1 MNKKIYILLIYS
13 LITAFSVKAQIGIG
27 TSFPSASSE
36 LDIYSTNK
44 GILVPRVNLS
54 VDLSSPNPVINPA
67 EGIIIFNI
75 GTNQTQGFYYWN
87 GTSWKLLKSP
97 SGNDLS
103 GSSASTDNAMA
114 RFDGVTGKLI
124 QSSNA
129 LISDNGSVTGL
140 NNIST
145 NGLKLTTNPATGL
158 QMVSD
163 ASGNASWQ
171 GAPPID
177 VKFNDL
183 LVVANANV
191 LNFNSGIN
199 VQDAG
204 GNEAIV
210 TFYRNNVTQNLM
222 QLSTPDSNDINTLI
236 PTSINW
242 KTEHYKDAATFIH
255 SNTTNPNRIYV
266 RTTGIY
272 EINFMFSAI
281 NKTIKRQTLRAQ
293 LRKNGTS
300 IFPHVTSYSFTY
312 QYADNR
318 ISHISSSFLIELT
331 ASDYIELMV
340 NRQTNDG
347 ELNLVPNENVFF
359 IRLMRIL

>member
-1 MNKKIYILLIYS
+1 MNNKLYILLIYS
-13 LITAFSVKAQIGIG
+13 LITGFSVKAQIGIG
-27 TSFPSASSE
+27 TSFPSASAE
-36 LDIYSTNK
+36 LDIYNTTK
-44 GILVPRVNLS
+44 GILAPRVSLS
-54 VDLSSPNPVINPA
+54 ADLSSPNPVINPA
-67 EGIIIFNI
+67 VGVILFNI
-75 GTNQTQGFYYWN
+75 GNNQTQGFYYWS

-97 SGNDLS
+97 SGNDIS
-103 GSSASTDNAMA
+103 GSGASTDNAMA
-114 RFDGVTGKLI
+114 RFDGVTGKII
-124 QSSNA
+124 QNSNA

-140 NNIST
+140 NSIST
-145 NGLKLTTNPATGL
+145 NGLKITTNPATGL
-158 QMVSD
+158 QLVSD

-177 VKFNDL
+177 VKFNDQL
-183 LVVANANV
+183 IVANANV

-204 GNEAIV
+204 GNEATV
-210 TFYRNNVTQNLM
+210 TFYRNNVSQNLM
-222 QLSTPDSNDINTLI
+222 QLSCPDSNDINTI
-236 PTSINW
+236 NPTAINW
-242 KTEHYKDAATFIH
+242 KTEHYKDAATFTH

-266 RTTGIY
+266 KITGIY
-272 EINFMFSAI
+272 EVNFMFSAI
-281 NKTIKRQTLRAQ
+281 NKTIKRQTIRAQ

-318 ISHISSSFLIELT
+318 ISHISSSFLILLT
-331 ASDYIELMV
+331 ANDYIELMV

-347 ELNLVPNENVFF
+347 ELNLVPNESVFF